1 MQILLRTGT
10 GNREHVSALHLD
22 DSLVVD
28 GQILVSRL
36 VDEVVRNQ
44 IASHQQSALFPSDV
58 PADVDG
64 ASGVIRPLPRKPKR
78 VDLAKAVAAARFA
91 IQDGTAVLTIADRQV
106 IPDGNVISQ
115 SDWSDWFVPL
125 FPDEVITAVRLVA
138 LSGTSL

>member
-10 GNREHVSALHLD
+10 GNREHVSALQLD

-36 VDEVVRNQ
+36 VDEIVRSQ
-44 IASHQQSALFPSDV
+44 IASHPALLPSDV

-106 IPDGNVISQ
+106 IPDGKVISQ
-115 SDWSDWFVPL
+115 SDWSHWFVPL
-125 FPDEVITAVRLVA
+125 FPDEVITAMRLVA
-138 LSGTSL
+138 LSGTTL